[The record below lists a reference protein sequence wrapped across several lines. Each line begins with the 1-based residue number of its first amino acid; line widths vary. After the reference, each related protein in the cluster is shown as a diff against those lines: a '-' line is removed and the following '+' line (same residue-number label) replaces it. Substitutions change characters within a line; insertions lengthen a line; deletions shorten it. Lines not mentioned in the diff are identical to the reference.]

1 MPTHSCSGPD
11 EGPAASCTD
20 CTAMTPALLSAFE
33 RCPRSLWLT
42 RFDPDAAG
50 PVGADA
56 EAHLATAQAVKA
68 EALGQCA
75 DAVTINHARG
85 WAAAVTA
92 TWQAVAGRRTVLNAA
107 FEHDGL
113 RATIDIAAPVP
124 GGWQLIAVRA
134 ATRAK
139 PHHVAAVAT
148 QRWVAEGAG
157 LSVGR
162 ATIRHLKRDFA
173 LPADRSLS
181 GVFAD
186 SDVTAPSAAIAAG
199 RAALLDAAKAMLA
212 GSEPP
217 VATGDHCRLPHPCA
231 FSAHCLAALPPGP
244 DWPVAILPRGAGKR
258 FAGQG
263 LDDLTLVP
271 PADLGSDTDRRIQRT
286 SITGVAEHDPT
297 GVAAA
302 TRDWRF
308 PRIWLDF
315 ETVAHA
321 LPVWPGAHP
330 YEQVPFQFVADI
342 GAADG
347 HLQRREFLSL
357 DGGDPRRA
365 CAEALAAL
373 PEEGAVIAWHAVF
386 ERGVIER
393 LARRFSD
400 LSGALDRLAERI
412 VDLLPIARD
421 HWYHRDQRGSWSIK
435 VVLPTIAPELDYAM
449 LEVKAGGNAVEA
461 YREASAPDCTPDRR
475 AALDAALRAYCGRDV
490 DAMRII
496 YARLIDPASAPL

>member
-20 CTAMTPALLSAFE
+20 CTAMTPAGLAAFE
-33 RCPRSLWLT
+33 RCPRSLWLA
-42 RFDPDAAG
+42 RFRLDAAG
-50 PVGADA
+50 PAGADA
-56 EAHLATAQAVKA
+56 EARLATTQAVKA
-68 EALGQCA
+68 EAGRQCA
-75 DAVTINHARG
+75 DAVTIDHARG

-92 TWQAVAGRRTVLNAA
+92 TWQAVAERRTVLNAA
-107 FEHDGL
+107 FERDGL
-113 RATIDIAAPVP
+113 RATINIAVPVP

-148 QRWVAEGAG
+148 QRWSAEGAG
-157 LSVGR
+157 LSVAQ
-162 ATIRHLKRDFA
+162 ATVRHLNRDSA

-186 SDVTAPSAAIAAG
+186 SDVTVPSAAIAAG
-199 RAALLDAAKAMLA
+199 CAALLDTAKAMIA
-212 GSEPP
+212 GSEPI
-217 VATGDHCRLPHPCA
+217 VATGDQCRLPHPCA
-231 FSAHCLAALPPGP
+231 FSDHCHAALPPGP
-244 DWPVAILPRGAGKR
+244 DWPVTILPRGTGQR
-258 FAGQG
+258 FAERGQ
-263 LDDLTLVP
+263 DDLTLVA
-271 PADLGSDTDRRIQRT
+271 PADLGSDTDRRIQRA
-286 SITGVAEHDPT
+286 SITGVAEHDPA
-297 GVAAA
+297 GAAAA

-308 PRIWLDF
+308 PRVWLDF

-321 LPVWPGAHP
+321 LPLWPGALP
-330 YEQVPFQFVADI
+330 YEQVPLQFVADVETT
-342 GAADG
+342 GG
-347 HLQRREFLSL
+347 HVERREFLSL

-393 LARRFSD
+393 LARRFPD
-400 LSGALDRLAERI
+400 LSGALDRLADRV
-412 VDLLPIARD
+412 VDLLPVARD
-421 HWYHRDQRGSWSIK
+421 HWYHRNQHGSRSIK
-435 VVLPTIAPELDYAM
+435 AVLPTIAPELGYAM
-449 LEVKAGGNAVEA
+449 LEVKAGGDAVEA

-475 AALDAALRAYCGRDV
+475 TALDAALRVYCGRDV

-496 YARLIDPASAPL
+496 YARLINPASAPL